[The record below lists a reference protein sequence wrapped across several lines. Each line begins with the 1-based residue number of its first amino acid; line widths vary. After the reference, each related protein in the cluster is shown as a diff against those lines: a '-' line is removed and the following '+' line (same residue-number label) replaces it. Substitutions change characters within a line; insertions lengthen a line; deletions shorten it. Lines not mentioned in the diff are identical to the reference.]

1 MPYWELE
8 RTVFENRLDAI
19 LEFWREFGVADDRIQ
34 QWRDASCELYD
45 LRTGCPTIAPDD
57 ERMRQ
62 LKQNQKFQISAPAIF
77 FQIGRMSLV
86 WLRRRGLVLYCLTL
100 LLVLTVVVPLA
111 SIAEASSVKS
121 GNGSRFPWLGLFGL
135 RGDPGSVMWL
145 EEPSAEVARTVSGN
159 ANLLL
164 LGKTGESVVLFD
176 HQADR
181 VIRLPPGGVVVATRE
196 P

>member
-1 MPYWELE
+1 
-8 RTVFENRLDAI
+8 
-19 LEFWREFGVADDRIQ
+19 
-34 QWRDASCELYD
+34 
-45 LRTGCPTIAPDD
+45 
-57 ERMRQ
+57 
-62 LKQNQKFQISAPAIF
+62 
-77 FQIGRMSLV
+77 MSLV
-86 WLRRRGLVLYCLTL
+86 WLRRRGLVLYGLTL